1 LPKAPERTA
10 GFLTRVRRWKS

>member
-10 GFLTRVRRWKS
+10 GFLTRVRLWKS